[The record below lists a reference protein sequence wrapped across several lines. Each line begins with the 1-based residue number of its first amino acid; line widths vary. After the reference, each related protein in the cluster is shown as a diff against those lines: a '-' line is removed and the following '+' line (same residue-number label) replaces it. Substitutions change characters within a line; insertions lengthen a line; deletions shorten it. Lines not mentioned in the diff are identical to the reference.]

1 MCYSVTGSQR
11 VNHTNGQEINFLN
24 HHPSFSTSKLFF
36 DKRDHRLLS
45 IVNDMI
51 SGDTEKLNDQRRFFH
66 YFHPRGVKEM
76 AESKGLRIAYAVIH
90 LLASLERGQI
100 ENRLNALRALRDEV
114 LLSADQGL
122 KKNTARVLLEIMKEL
137 VRAHGNYAHQLKLAR
152 DFSIVASG
160 KPRIVRDYL
169 ERYHLLEM
177 PEEWN
182 QLAFDDHVHDAN
194 TKGRKSA
201 THLIMDAWIKGIRRL
216 RVIYYNYI
224 RPETAAELMEAAAT
238 MGIMVRMGIE
248 FSASFYGGFA
258 QIIWVPRGFAD
269 SRDFLRFLKEEPVR
283 AFMDNGRAVSD
294 YQQDY
299 VMAIFDAF
307 NEHHRLTINRELEID
322 LPMLNSESFYKFV
335 GMGQAS
341 MLHLAK
347 FIHDRLLPLFKE
359 KVSRLQE
366 RYAQADTGEQDH
378 IEALVVKMNLM
389 TADTVHER
397 FLKPEQNPLIPDIAK
412 SCTISPVPLLMQLS
426 PCKMIDR
433 LSALHSGY
441 RITLNLTHQKV
452 EDVLEMLYDCGG
464 RITRLEIFNLKDY
477 SDCQVDHIPEIHRL
491 QQSLNDGNVIQI
503 KQMIIQI
510 IERIKIQ
517 GDPVACSRV
526 PKFKKILADIETL
539 KNMYLVK
546 PLKPRVGSDSTGHID
561 RLFGMGLVV
570 MDSLPDHVQKKIKNE
585 AGSSRL
591 IIPFQIDTSLR
602 LIYSFTHE
610 IKGRFEKFL
619 SALRKIPG
627 FRYAGIRCTRE
638 WVAQENSTRMVAH
651 GNVVTLGGHQGD
663 NTNHLTLVPPDGEP
677 EKVRY
682 SWRYVHPVLQN
693 IIKVGVGFVPA
704 FLTFLLTHDWWVLT
718 YFGAVIWFSITGLRN
733 IVQSVIGGGGI
744 RRSSL
749 LKWND
754 FVSWDRLSDSLFYTG
769 FSVPLLDYL
778 VKTLLLQRGLGIT
791 TATSPVLLYAIM
803 ALFNG
808 VYLTSH
814 NLFRGLPKEA
824 AYGNFFRSVLSIPV
838 AFTFN
843 ALVGGLL
850 GFFGAGNVAGILQ
863 SWAAVISKAASDCV
877 AGFIEGSVDRANNV
891 KSRLKDYQQKM
902 DQFLDC
908 YARLEILFPE
918 TDVYDF
924 LDHPKEWLESADPE
938 ARDQIMVLIINAL
951 DLLYFWMYQPRAR
964 TAFSNL
970 LCRMELDERRI
981 LIKAQSVLTMEREIS
996 QMFIDGIAGR
1006 NFSRP
1011 LAFFLNRSGKYL
1023 KAIDK
1028 LDRCV

>member
-1 MCYSVTGSQR
+1 
-11 VNHTNGQEINFLN
+11 
-24 HHPSFSTSKLFF
+24 
-36 DKRDHRLLS
+36 
-45 IVNDMI
+45 MI
-51 SGDTEKLNDQRRFFH
+51 SGDASKLNDQRRFFH

-114 LLSADQGL
+114 LCSADQGL

-137 VRAHGNYAHQLKLAR
+137 VRAHGNYNRQLKLAR

-238 MGIMVRMGIE
+238 MGIMVRIGIE

-258 QIIWVPRGFAD
+258 QIIWVPRGFTD
-269 SRDFLRFLKEEPVR
+269 SRDFLRFLDEEPVR

-294 YQQDY
+294 HQQEY
-299 VMAIFDAF
+299 VMSIFDAF
-307 NEHHRLTINRELEID
+307 NEHHRLTINRDLEIN
-322 LPMLNSESFYKFV
+322 LPMLNAESFYKYV
-335 GMGQAS
+335 GMGQTS

-347 FIHDRLLPLFKE
+347 FIHDRLLPILKE
-359 KVSRLQE
+359 KE
-366 RYAQADTGEQDH
+366 RELRERFAQADPGEKEH
-378 IEALVVKMNLM
+378 IEALMVKMNLM
-389 TADTVHER
+389 TVDTVHER
-397 FLKPEQNPLIPDIAK
+397 FLKPEQNPMIPDITK
-412 SCTISPVPLLMQLS
+412 SCTITPIPVLMQLS
-426 PCKMIDR
+426 PCQMIDR
-433 LSALHSGY
+433 LAALHSGY
-441 RITLNLTHQKV
+441 RITLNLTHLKV
-452 EDVLEMLYDCGG
+452 EDVLEMLYDCNS

-477 SDCQVDHIPEIHRL
+477 SDCKVDHIPEIHRL

-503 KQMIIQI
+503 KQIILEI
-510 IERIKIQ
+510 IERM
-517 GDPVACSRV
+517 GMPGNPLANSRV
-526 PKFKKILADIETL
+526 PKFRKILADIETL
-539 KNMYLVK
+539 KNMYRVK

-570 MDSLPDHVQKKIKNE
+570 IDSLPEHVQKKIKNE
-585 AGSSRL
+585 ADSSRL
-591 IIPFQIDTSLR
+591 IIPFYIDTSLR

-610 IKGRFEKFL
+610 MKGRFDNFL
-619 SALRKIPG
+619 SAVRKIPG

-638 WVAQENSTRMVAH
+638 WVARENSTRMVAH
-651 GNVVTLGGHQGD
+651 GNIVTMGGHHGD
-663 NTNHLTLVPPDGEP
+663 NTNRLTLVPPDTKP
-677 EKVRY
+677 EKIHY

-693 IIKVGVGFVPA
+693 VIKVGVGFIPA
-704 FLTFLLTHDWWVLT
+704 CLTFLLTHDWWVLM
-718 YFGAVIWFSITGLRN
+718 YFGAFIWFGITGLRN

-791 TATSPVLLYAIM
+791 TSTSPVLLYAIM
-803 ALFNG
+803 ALVNG

-850 GFFGAGNVAGILQ
+850 GLFGAGNIAGILQ

-891 KSRLKDYQQKM
+891 KNRLKDYRQKM
-902 DQFLDC
+902 EQFLDC

-918 TDVYDF
+918 TDVYD
-924 LDHPKEWLESADPE
+924 LLEHPDQWLESANPE
-938 ARDQIMVLIINAL
+938 ARDQIMILIINAL

-964 TAFSNL
+964 TAFSSL

-981 LIKAQSVLTMEREIS
+981 LIKAQSVLKMEREIS

-1006 NFSRP
+1006 NFSKP
-1011 LAFFLNRSGKYL
+1011 LAFYLNRAEEYR

-1028 LDRCV
+1028 LDTCV

>member
-1 MCYSVTGSQR
+1 M
-11 VNHTNGQEINFLN
+11 NP
-24 HHPSFSTSKLFF
+24 HPSSQTSKLFF

-51 SGDTEKLNDQRRFFH
+51 SGDASQLNDQRRFFH

-76 AESKGLRIAYAVIH
+76 AEPKGLRIAYAVIH

-114 LLSADQGL
+114 LGSADQGL

-137 VRAHGNYAHQLKLAR
+137 VRAHGNYTQQLKLAR

-238 MGIMVRMGIE
+238 MGIMVRIGIE

-258 QIIWVPRGFAD
+258 QIIWVPRGFSD
-269 SRDFLRFLKEEPVR
+269 SRDFLRFQEQEPVR

-294 YQQDY
+294 HQQDY

-307 NEHHRLTINRELEID
+307 NEYHRLIINRELEID
-322 LPMLNSESFYKFV
+322 LPMLNSERFYKYV

-347 FIHDRLLPLFKE
+347 FIHDRLLPLLRE
-359 KVSRLQE
+359 KVCRLQE
-366 RYAQADTGEQDH
+366 RYAQADATEQAH
-378 IEALVVKMNLM
+378 IESLVVKMNLM

-397 FLKPEQNPLIPDIAK
+397 FLKPEQNPSVLDINK
-412 SCTISPVPLLMQLS
+412 TCTIAPIPQLMQLS
-426 PCKMIDR
+426 PCQMVDR
-433 LSALHSGY
+433 LAAFHSGY
-441 RITLNLTHQKV
+441 RITLNLTHLKV
-452 EDVLEMLYDCGG
+452 EDVLEILYDCNG

-477 SDCQVDHIPEIHRL
+477 SDCKVDHIPEIHRL
-491 QQSLNDGNVIQI
+491 QQSLNNGNVIQI
-503 KQMIIQI
+503 KQMILEI
-510 IERIKIQ
+510 IERMKNQ
-517 GDPVACSRV
+517 EGALARSRV

-539 KNMYLVK
+539 KNMYRVK

-570 MDSLPDHVQKKIKNE
+570 IDSLPDHVQKKIKNE
-585 AGSSRL
+585 VASSRL
-591 IIPFQIDTSLR
+591 IIPLYIDTSLR

-610 IKGRFEKFL
+610 VKGRFGPFL
-619 SALRKIPG
+619 SAIRKIPG
-627 FRYAGIRCTRE
+627 FRYAGIRCSRE
-638 WVAQENSTRMVAH
+638 WVARENSTRMVDH
-651 GNVVTLGGHQGD
+651 GNIATMGGHQGD
-663 NTNHLTLVPPDGEP
+663 NTNKLSLLQPDIKP
-677 EKVRY
+677 ETVRY
-682 SWRYVHPVLQN
+682 SWRYVHPLLQN
-693 IIKVGVGFVPA
+693 IIKVGVGFAPA
-704 FLTFLLTHDWWVLT
+704 FLTFLLTHDWWVLM
-718 YFGAVIWFSITGLRN
+718 YFGAFIWFGITGLRN

-791 TATSPVLLYAIM
+791 TATNPVMLYAIM

-824 AYGNFFRSVLSIPV
+824 AYGNFFRSVFSIPV

-850 GFFGAGNVAGILQ
+850 GLFGVGNVAGILQ

-877 AGFIEGSVDRANNV
+877 AGFIEGSADRTNNV
-891 KSRLKDYQQKM
+891 KNRLKDYRQKM

-918 TDVYDF
+918 TDVYD
-924 LDHPKEWLESADPE
+924 LLEYPGQWLESANPE
-938 ARDQIMVLIINAL
+938 AHDQIMILIINAL

-964 TAFSNL
+964 TAFSTL
-970 LCRMELDERRI
+970 LCRMEPDERRI
-981 LIKAQSVLTMEREIS
+981 LIKAQSVLKMEREIS

-1006 NFSRP
+1006 NFSKP
-1011 LAFFLNRSGKYL
+1011 LAFYLNRSKEYL

-1028 LDRCV
+1028 LDRCI

>member
-1 MCYSVTGSQR
+1 M
-11 VNHTNGQEINFLN
+11 NDQEINFLN
-24 HHPSFSTSKLFF
+24 RQPTFRTSKFFF
-36 DKRDHRLLS
+36 DKRDHRLLG

-51 SGDTEKLNDQRRFFH
+51 SGDTSTLNDQRRFFH
-66 YFHPRGVKEM
+66 YFHPRGIKEM

-100 ENRLNALRALRDEV
+100 ENRLNALRALSDEV
-114 LLSADQGL
+114 LCSADQGL

-137 VRAHGNYAHQLKLAR
+137 VRAHGNYARQLELAR

-224 RPETAAELMEAAAT
+224 RPETAAELMEAAVT
-238 MGIMVRMGIE
+238 MGIMVRIGIE
-248 FSASFYGGFA
+248 FSASFYAGFA
-258 QIIWVPRGFAD
+258 QIIWVPRGFTD
-269 SRDFLRFLKEEPVR
+269 SRDFLRFLEEEPVR
-283 AFMDNGRAVSD
+283 AFMNNGRAVSD
-294 YQQDY
+294 HQQDY
-299 VMAIFDAF
+299 VVAIFDAF
-307 NEHHRLTINRELEID
+307 NEHHRLTINRELEIN

-347 FIHDRLLPLFKE
+347 FIHERLLPLLTE
-359 KVSRLQE
+359 NVSRLRK
-366 RYAQADTGEQDH
+366 RYAQADVNEQER

-389 TADTVHER
+389 TVDTVHER
-397 FLKPEQNPLIPDIAK
+397 FLKPEQNPSVPDITK
-412 SCTISPVPLLMQLS
+412 SCTITPIPLLMQLS
-426 PCKMIDR
+426 PCGIIDR
-433 LSALHSGY
+433 LADFHSGY
-441 RITLNLTHQKV
+441 RITLNLTNLKV
-452 EDVLEMLYDCGG
+452 EDVLEMLYNCNG

-477 SDCQVDHIPEIHRL
+477 SDCKVDHIPAIHRL

-503 KQMIIQI
+503 KQMILEI
-510 IERIKIQ
+510 IDRMKIK
-517 GDPVACSRV
+517 GDPIARSRV

-539 KNMYLVK
+539 KNMYQAK

-585 AGSSRL
+585 SGSSRL
-591 IIPFQIDTSLR
+591 IIPFYIDTSLHR
-602 LIYSFTHE
+602 IYSFAHE
-610 IKGRFEKFL
+610 IKGRLGQFL
-619 SALRKIPG
+619 TAVRKIPG
-627 FRYAGIRCTRE
+627 LRYAGIRCRHE
-638 WVAQENSTRMVAH
+638 WVVHEDSTRMVDH
-651 GNVVTLGGHQGD
+651 GNIVTMGGHQGD
-663 NTNHLTLVPPDGEP
+663 NTNQLTLVPTDTES
-677 EKVRY
+677 EKGRF

-693 IIKVGVGFVPA
+693 IIKVGVGFAPA

-718 YFGAVIWFSITGLRN
+718 YFGAFIWFSITGLRN

-778 VKTLLLQRGLGIT
+778 VKTLLLQRELGIT
-791 TATSPVLLYAIM
+791 TSTSPVLLYAIM
-803 ALFNG
+803 ALVNG

-843 ALVGGLL
+843 AMIGGLL
-850 GFFGAGNVAGILQ
+850 GLFGAVNVAGILQ

-877 AGFIEGSVDRANNV
+877 AGFIEGSVDRTKNV
-891 KSRLKDYQQKM
+891 KNRLKDYRQKLN
-902 DQFLDC
+902 QFLDC

-918 TDVYDF
+918 TDVYDL
-924 LDHPKEWLESADPE
+924 LDQPKEWLAEANQD

-951 DLLYFWMYQPRAR
+951 DLLYLWMYQPRAR

-981 LIKAQSVLTMEREIS
+981 LIKAQSVLRMEREIS

-1006 NFSRP
+1006 NFSKP
-1011 LAFFLNRSGKYL
+1011 LAFYLNRSKEYL

-1028 LDRCV
+1028 LDSCV